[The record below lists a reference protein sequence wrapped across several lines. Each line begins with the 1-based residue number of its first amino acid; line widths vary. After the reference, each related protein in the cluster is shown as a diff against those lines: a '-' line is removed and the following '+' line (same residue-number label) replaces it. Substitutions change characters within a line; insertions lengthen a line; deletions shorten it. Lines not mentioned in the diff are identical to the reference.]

1 MHDLYLIRC
10 RSLFN
15 NQVNQE
21 KLKTFLPY
29 PYDQEVIHLQVQ
41 NLFERVQPRL
51 VEYHRNTNDLEFI
64 SEFVG
69 AVPTSIM
76 DWINNKQPCKGAR
89 LIRLWHFLDA
99 AGFESPELEKIPP
112 FNCYLGQL
120 FAFGVITMDEV
131 LQYAGVRNEQ
141 TGFQMMRGQPPM
153 HPAMSL
159 EDVQELHDEQLEQ
172 VLTAF
177 GRRLRKFDEPST
189 VRQAATPEAPE
200 VPAVQVP
207 TGPMDA
213 TSGTVYTLATLFG
226 AALPLARHLNSD
238 RCKPQD
244 RALLRELMGED
255 GIFEL
260 SNILNALCGER
271 ARSQSRS

>member
-1 MHDLYLIRC
+1 
-10 RSLFN
+10 
-15 NQVNQE
+15 
-21 KLKTFLPY
+21 
-29 PYDQEVIHLQVQ
+29 LQVQ

-51 VEYHRNTNDLEFI
+51 VEYHRTTNDLEFI

-69 AVPTSIM
+69 AVPTSIL

-99 AGFESPELEKIPP
+99 AGFETPELEKIPP

-141 TGFQMMRGQPPM
+141 TGFQIMRGQPPM
-153 HPAMSL
+153 HPAMSY
-159 EDVQELHDEQLEQ
+159 EDIQELHDEQLEQ

-177 GRRLRKFDEPST
+177 GQRLRKSDEPSA
-189 VRQAATPEAPE
+189 VRQVAEAASQEPE
-200 VPAVQVP
+200 VSAVHESTVP
-207 TGPMDA
+207 IAP
-213 TSGTVYTLATLFG
+213 TSGTVYTLATLLG

-238 RCKPQD
+238 RCKSSD

-255 GIFEL
+255 GVFEL
-260 SNILNALCGER
+260 SNILSALCSER
-271 ARSQSRS
+271 ARSQTR